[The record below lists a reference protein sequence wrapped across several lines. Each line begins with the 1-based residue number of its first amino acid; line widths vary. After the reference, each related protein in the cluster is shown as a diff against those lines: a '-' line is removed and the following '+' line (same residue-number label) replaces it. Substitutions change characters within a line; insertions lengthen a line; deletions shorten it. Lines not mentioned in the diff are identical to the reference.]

1 MTLQVSDL
9 EGKVAVVTGGGRGI
23 GRETALRFGE
33 VGARVVVAARTAEQ
47 LEAVAAEVRAAGGAC
62 LAVATDVRD
71 EAAVRQLAART
82 LAEFGR
88 ADVLVNNAG
97 GGGGRSAVVD
107 LPVEQWDE
115 TFALN
120 CRGTFLCCKHF
131 LPGMI
136 ERRGGSIVNVGS
148 ASARH
153 GRAMLS
159 AYSAAKYA
167 VIGLTQVLANEVGLH
182 GVRVNAVMPGTIRT
196 PALQGYFERL
206 AVERGETPEQVE
218 SMYAERSPMHRI
230 LETGEIADSILFVAS
245 EAARGMHGHCMDVN
259 AGAWLH

>member
-1 MTLQVSDL
+1 MSDL
-9 EGKVAVVTGGGRGI
+9 RDKVVVVTGGGRGI
-23 GRETALRFGE
+23 GRATALRFAEAGS
-33 VGARVVVAARTAEQ
+33 RVVVAARTPGQ
-47 LEAVAAEVRAAGGAC
+47 IEAVAEEVRSAGGAC

-71 EAAVRQLAART
+71 EAAVRELASRT
-82 LAEFGR
+82 LDEFGA

-97 GGGGRSAVVD
+97 GGGGRSALVD
-107 LPVEQWDE
+107 MEVEQWDE

-120 CRGTFLCCKHF
+120 CRGSFLCCKHF
-131 LPGMI
+131 LPAMI
-136 ERRGGSIVNVGS
+136 ERHQGSIVNVGS

-167 VIGLTQVLANEVGLH
+167 VIGLTQALANEVGRH
-182 GVRVNAVMPGTIRT
+182 GIRVNAVMPGTIRT
-196 PALQGYFERL
+196 EALQGYFERL
-206 AVERGETPEQVE
+206 AVERGETVEQVE
-218 SMYAERSPMHRI
+218 TLYAERSPMQRI